1 MVDSDWIS
9 YSPDFTS
16 KGNGLFAARMGMKS
30 SAHFLFFIYLFFFLH
45 TAHGV
50 LKSDTFKSWF
60 AVPLIYSTVRVA
72 AAQRSIVLSME

>member
-30 SAHFLFFIYLFFFLH
+30 SAYFLLFIYFFLH